1 VQGYRDDG
9 VVLRTQK
16 LGEADR
22 IITLLTRH
30 NGRVRAVARGVRR
43 TKSRFGARL
52 EPFTHVDVM
61 VHSGRSLDVITQA
74 EVIRA
79 YGTPL
84 ASNYPK
90 YTAGTAMLE
99 TAERFTPV
107 EKEPAIRQFLLLIGG
122 LRALGDAVDP
132 VGSADSSE
140 PGELAGSP
148 VPVGPAVPADRDDP
162 APAADDGTPGTS
174 GGAAGTSGTPGDAD
188 GTHGPS
194 GDAEGSDAEGREGP
208 VGTPGTGEA
217 PRDPRMV
224 LDAYFLRSL
233 TFAGYAPALEACAR
247 CGALSP
253 AAVSGA
259 AVSGAAVSGI
269 TVPGITV
276 PGITVPGTGAAAD
289 RERTTGTTGTRGT
302 RGTRGTERAT
312 GTSSA
317 EYTERT
323 EGPPVGT
330 KPLVAFAIPAGGMVC
345 AGCRPPGAAS
355 PAPQT
360 VGLMVALLRGDWE
373 EAMRSERRH
382 RVECSGL
389 VAAYL
394 QWHLE
399 HSIRSLRHVERA

>member
-30 NGRVRAVARGVRR
+30 NGRVRAVARGIRR
-43 TKSRFGARL
+43 TKSRFGGRL

-61 VHSGRSLDVITQA
+61 IHSGRSLDVITQA

-84 ASNYPK
+84 VSDYPK

-122 LRALGDAVDP
+122 LRTLGDAMDP
-132 VGSADSSE
+132 LERSATADDDNPAE
-140 PGELAGSP
+140 PG
-148 VPVGPAVPADRDDP
+148 DP
-162 APAADDGTPGTS
+162 
-174 GGAAGTSGTPGDAD
+174 
-188 GTHGPS
+188 
-194 GDAEGSDAEGREGP
+194 RN
-208 VGTPGTGEA
+208 GEA
-217 PRDPRMV
+217 LGEPGSEGKPGEVPRDPRMV

-233 TFAGYAPALEACAR
+233 TFAGYAPALGECAR
-247 CGALSP
+247 CGA
-253 AAVSGA
+253 
-259 AVSGAAVSGI
+259 
-269 TVPGITV
+269 
-276 PGITVPGTGAAAD
+276 PGTPTAA
-289 RERTTGTTGTRGT
+289 RTSRNA
-302 RGTRGTERAT
+302 R
-312 GTSSA
+312 TSSN
-317 EYTERT
+317 
-323 EGPPVGT
+323 EGTPGKGSAPGDDSPSSTNSGSTHANGT
-330 KPLVAFAIPAGGMVC
+330 KPLVAFAIAAGGMVC
-345 AGCRPPGAAS
+345 NDCRPPGSAS

-360 VGLMVALLRGDWE
+360 VALMVALLRGDWD